1 MKKFLNIISKILIIL
16 IIIITVFVI
25 IFTFVSLKSNKKLN
39 SFLGYSALIVRT
51 DSMKATD
58 FAAGD
63 LIFIKEVN
71 PSALQE
77 GDIIAFQ
84 SQSEDLYG
92 EIVTHKIREVLT
104 FDNGKIGFITYG
116 TTTNTDD
123 EHIVTADFVLG
134 QYQGKIPKIG
144 YFFSFLKTVSGYIVC
159 ILIPFLL
166 LILFQGMKCIKVYKK
181 YKAQQLA
188 EIEAEQAEKERMQ
201 QEIEDLRRQLLEEK
215 QKNI

>member
-1 MKKFLNIISKILIIL
+1 MKKILNILSKILIIL
-16 IIIITVFVI
+16 IIVITVFVVI
-25 IFTFVSLKSNKKLN
+25 YTFVSLKSNRKLN
-39 SFLGYSALIVRT
+39 NFLGYSALIVRT

-63 LIFIKEVN
+63 LIFIKEVE

-92 EIVTHKIREVLT
+92 EIITHKIREVLT

-144 YFFSFLKTVSGYIVC
+144 YFFSFLKTVPGYIVC
-159 ILIPFLL
+159 IFIPFLL
-166 LILFQGMKCIKVYKK
+166 LILFQGVKCIKVYKK

>member
-1 MKKFLNIISKILIIL
+1 MKKILNILSKILIIL
-16 IIIITVFVI
+16 IIVITVFVVI
-25 IFTFVSLKSNKKLN
+25 YTFVSLKSNKKLN
-39 SFLGYSALIVRT
+39 NFLGYSALIVRT
-51 DSMKATD
+51 DSMKTTD

-63 LIFIKEVN
+63 LIFIKEVE

-84 SQSEDLYG
+84 SQSEALYS
-92 EIVTHKIREVLT
+92 EIVTHKIRKVLA
-104 FDNGKIGFITYG
+104 FDNDKIGFITYG

-123 EHIVTADFVLG
+123 EHIVTADFDLG

-144 YFFSFLKTVSGYIVC
+144 YVFSFLKTVPGYIAC

-166 LILFQGMKCIKVYKK
+166 LILFQGAKCIKVYKK
-181 YKAQQLA
+181 YKSQQLA

>member
-1 MKKFLNIISKILIIL
+1 M
-16 IIIITVFVI
+16 
-25 IFTFVSLKSNKKLN
+25 
-39 SFLGYSALIVRT
+39 GYSALIVRT

-63 LIFIKEVN
+63 LIFIKEVE

-144 YFFSFLKTVSGYIVC
+144 YFFSFLKTVPGYIVC
-159 ILIPFLL
+159 IFIPFLL
-166 LILFQGMKCIKVYKK
+166 LILFQSVKCIKIYKK